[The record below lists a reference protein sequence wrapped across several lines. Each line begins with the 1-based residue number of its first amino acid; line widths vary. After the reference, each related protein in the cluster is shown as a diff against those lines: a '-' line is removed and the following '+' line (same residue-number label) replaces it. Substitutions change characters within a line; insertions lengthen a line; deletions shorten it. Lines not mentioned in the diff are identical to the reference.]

1 MVGQPRDSQ
10 DEGILA
16 EGGYKGG
23 ELLPV
28 AANIQGHAD
37 ELGDVSRED
46 GSSVDHFEGT
56 WDTEGVPGQIVL
68 AYKLLVY
75 KGEARGST
83 VEERMS

>member
-1 MVGQPRDSQ
+1 MVGQPQDSQ
-10 DEGILA
+10 NKGVLV

-28 AANIQGHAD
+28 AANFQGHAD

-56 WDTEGVPGQIVL
+56 WDTEGVPGLIVL

-75 KGEARGST
+75 EGEARGST
-83 VEERMS
+83 VEERVS